1 MTVVSANDNNITV
14 SSDDNRA
21 NINEYYVSPN
31 GSDEE
36 GIGSL
41 ESPFLSI
48 NRAVDLADDNSRIIL
63 NSGTYSGNSNTNIII
78 VFSIIMGLLILYNL
92 FKYCRTLLNYKRMA
106 KEDKKALLE
115 LLDNNNITREELGNN
130 AVLITNFI
138 SQRIDVHHLD
148 PEVYIK
154 YVYLK

>member
-1 MTVVSANDNNITV
+1 
-14 SSDDNRA
+14 
-21 NINEYYVSPN
+21 
-31 GSDEE
+31 
-36 GIGSL
+36 
-41 ESPFLSI
+41 
-48 NRAVDLADDNSRIIL
+48 
-63 NSGTYSGNSNTNIII
+63 
-78 VFSIIMGLLILYNL
+78 
-92 FKYCRTLLNYKRMA
+92 MA

-154 YVYLK
+154 YVFYYLNKYLKRDGYNLNIEENSD